1 MRRSLAALSVAV
13 GFLTVIPVR
22 TDSVEPRTVGR
33 SLIWFPVVGL
43 LIGFLLAAVD
53 LLAADVFTRG
63 VTVALVL
70 TTGAMLTG
78 AIHLDGLAD
87 SADGVFGGRTPA
99 RRLEIMRDSRI
110 GSYGVVALIL
120 ALLLQLAALDALGET
135 DRLRALLLVPALAR
149 GGMVLAITSFP
160 YVRPEGLGRTFKDHA
175 SRADLVFVSVVT
187 LLASLL
193 ILRGAG
199 LLLWVTAVVVTLAA
213 GWFFSRRLGGLTG
226 DTYGA
231 IAVIDE
237 VVLFL
242 VLAAMRPE

>member
-22 TDSVEPRTVGR
+22 AGSVEPRTVGH

-43 LIGFLLAAVD
+43 LIGCLLAAVD
-53 LLAADVFTRG
+53 LLAAEAFSRG
-63 VTVALVL
+63 VTVALAL
-70 TTGAMLTG
+70 TTGAVLSG

-87 SADGVFGGRTPA
+87 TADGVFGGRTPE

-120 ALLLQLAALDALGET
+120 ALLLQFAALDSLGDT
-135 DRLRALLLVPALAR
+135 DRLRALMLVPALSRA
-149 GGMVLAITSFP
+149 GMVLAITAFP

-175 SRADLVFVSVVT
+175 SRADLVFVSIVT
-187 LLASLL
+187 LLASVL

-199 LLLWVTAVVVTLAA
+199 LLLWVTAVVVTLVA